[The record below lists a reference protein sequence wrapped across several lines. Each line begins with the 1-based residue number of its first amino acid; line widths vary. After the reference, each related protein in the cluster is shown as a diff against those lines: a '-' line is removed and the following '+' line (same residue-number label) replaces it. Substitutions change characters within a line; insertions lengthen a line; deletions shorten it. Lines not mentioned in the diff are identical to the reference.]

1 MTAHPVGIVS
11 AMDVAARL
19 APPATEPPAS
29 SEPAAP
35 PWAGGLRAEPGD
47 RLVIRGHEIGEVERD
62 AEVLEANGTDGGA
75 PFLVRWED
83 TGHETLLYPGSDAR
97 IEHLDGRD

>member
-1 MTAHPVGIVS
+1 MEPS
-11 AMDVAARL
+11 A
-19 APPATEPPAS
+19 AS
-29 SEPAAP
+29 SESAAS

-47 RLVIRGHEIGEVERD
+47 RLVISGHELGEVERD
-62 AEVLEANGTDGGA
+62 AEILEARGTDAGA

-97 IEHLDGRD
+97 IEHLHGRD